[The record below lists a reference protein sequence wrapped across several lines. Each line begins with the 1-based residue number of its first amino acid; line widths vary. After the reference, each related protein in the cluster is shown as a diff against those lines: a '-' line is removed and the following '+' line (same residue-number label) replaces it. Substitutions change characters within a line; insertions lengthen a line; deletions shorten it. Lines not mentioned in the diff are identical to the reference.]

1 MKKLVALLVLLM
13 LVFAAI
19 AYFVSDH
26 GREAEQHFS
35 LAPVE
40 YGTLTDTVSATG
52 VIQPQEVIPVGTEA
66 SGKVIEVAADFNQ
79 IVSEGDLLVR
89 LDDRAAE
96 QKLRQA
102 EVAVQLARA
111 EVDRAKALR
120 EGAAK
125 SVERLRDLP
134 ENVSARKELDVA
146 EAQLKAANAAVDV
159 AEAHVREGEEAR
171 SLAQLAVQLTQVRV
185 PVLARSP
192 GEPGRGVG
200 TLAPDN
206 ATTRSRRKFIVLDR
220 KVDLNQQV
228 VPGASA
234 PLFLLG
240 GDLSQMQVYAQVAEG
255 DIGRVH
261 PGQQA
266 EFTVSTYDDTSFSGR
281 VSDLRL
287 LPTND
292 RGAIYYR
299 VVIDAANSQDRGN
312 GNWQLRPGM
321 TASVEIVI
329 RRHESVWKVPQSAL
343 NFHMPDEFISEA
355 ARAKLD
361 RWEARSDH
369 DLWKPLWSVGSGGKP
384 WPIFARF
391 GGADAHGDSGIR
403 DVLSVELLEW
413 ESEMSNPPD
422 PKSPETYPQ
431 LIIGT
436 PPTSQ
441 HVLFNLPKIKI

>member
-1 MKKLVALLVLLM
+1 MKKLLAVLVLLM
-13 LVFAAI
+13 LVFAAV
-19 AYFVSDH
+19 AYLVSDR
-26 GREAEQHFS
+26 GRESEQHFS
-35 LAPVE
+35 LVAVE

-52 VIQPQEVIPVGTEA
+52 VMQPQEVIPVGTEA

-79 IVSEGDLLVR
+79 MVSEGDLLVR
-89 LDDRAAE
+89 LDDRSAE

-102 EVAVQLARA
+102 VVAVQLARA
-111 EVDRAKALR
+111 EVDRARALR

-125 SVERLRDLP
+125 SMERLRDLP

-146 EAQLKAANAAVDV
+146 EAQLKAATAAVEV
-159 AEAHVREGEEAR
+159 AEARVRESEEAR
-171 SLAQLAVQLTQVRV
+171 SLAQLGVQMTQVRV
-185 PVLARSP
+185 PVLARSS
-192 GEPGRGVG
+192 GDPGRGVG
-200 TLAPDN
+200 TLAPEG
-206 ATTRSRRKFIVLDR
+206 ATTKSRRKFIVLDR
-220 KVDLNQQV
+220 KVELNQQV

-234 PLFLLG
+234 QLFLLG
-240 GDLSQMQVYAQVAEG
+240 GDLAQMQVYAQVAEG
-255 DIGRVH
+255 DVGRVH
-261 PGQQA
+261 RGQQA
-266 EFTVSTYDDTSFSGR
+266 EFTVSTYDDASFSGR

-299 VVIDAANSQDRGN
+299 VVIDVANSQDRAN
-312 GNWQLRPGM
+312 GDWQLRPGM

-343 NFHMPDEFISEA
+343 NFHMPDEYISEA

-369 DLWKPLWSVGSGGKP
+369 DLWKPLWIVGADGKP

-413 ESEMSNPPD
+413 EPELPIPPD
-422 PKSPETYPQ
+422 PKAAETYPQ

-436 PPTSQ
+436 PPASK
-441 HVLFNLPKIKI
+441 HGLFNLPRIKI